1 MPVLCSRRH
10 LVHPSLG
17 AVAGF
22 QVQHDDCID
31 VSSRSRGVMMYNGF
45 VPDEPRPPVAIRI
58 TRPYGTEEQYLEQE
72 LELISKTGI
81 TLVGAQPRA
90 QGVVLRFELV
100 LITGH
105 VLVRGE
111 GRVTG
116 FKPNAHQGVGGLALR
131 FTRIDARSKAL
142 LDKATALREA
152 RRPPSHRP
160 PVETPSPP
168 DVRQAPDS
176 PPPSAPSAPV
186 LPESRPPDVPARPGR
201 ASPLDAPP
209 ERNALL
215 ERLRTRAK
223 GLDPAAVQR
232 ILESRRVISA
242 R

>member
-1 MPVLCSRRH
+1 
-10 LVHPSLG
+10 
-17 AVAGF
+17 
-22 QVQHDDCID
+22 
-31 VSSRSRGVMMYNGF
+31 MYNGF

-58 TRPYGTEEQYLEQE
+58 TRPYGSEEQYLEQE

-81 TLVGAQPRA
+81 TLVGAQPRP

-142 LDKATALREA
+142 LDKATELREA
-152 RRPPSHRP
+152 RRPRSTRP
-160 PVETPSPP
+160 PPATPSFPSARP
-168 DVRQAPDS
+168 A
-176 PPPSAPSAPV
+176 PPPEAAPSEPV
-186 LPESRPPDVPARPGR
+186 LSENRTAAVSRRPG
-201 ASPLDAPP
+201 ASSALAAPP
-209 ERNALL
+209 RRDALL
-215 ERLRTRAK
+215 ERLRARAK
-223 GLDPAAVQR
+223 ALEPAAVQR
-232 ILESRRVISA
+232 ILETRRVISA